1 MSAIKSGLTNEGAI
15 YEMLARGNKDVFFF
29 LDDLKEGINPFDN
42 RYTQI
47 PAQVHELRRIPP
59 LNGAD
64 FGRTCEFELEV
75 AGEIFSEPTLVIDL
89 PSWLPPNIAPLNST
103 SRITDTNGVS
113 YGYTNGIA
121 YFLFSKIQLYQDQIL
136 LQEFSGDAIFAAS
149 RPRGSLNSRFLD
161 NATTGTHAETPLAI
175 QRNAT
180 PGRLRL
186 HLPLFGCQGDDDG
199 GIPSIAFRQQ
209 TLKLRLTLRKLE
221 DLVVASD
228 GRAKP
233 QPWDQ
238 TNFQIQTSVTS
249 APQSFTTL
257 TRTAIGPP
265 TILLETKHTY
275 VDPETRALLQK
286 SSLEIPFSRIYE
298 NIFTF
303 GSKDYEPLARQA
315 VAAATRRVDAVHP
328 ASRLLFWFHNQ
339 ADLRANLYSKYVAD
353 ISGGEYYNN
362 ISLLIAGRDRETL
375 FSPMVYNKI
384 QNHAKEERDP
394 GQGLGIMNWDLGD
407 LRGRRAPYTHQP
419 EGSINFST
427 ADRPTIYVDL
437 KDIPIDSVTGQ
448 KNTEMKAVVDT
459 WAMALFENGRGGL
472 KYAN

>member
-1 MSAIKSGLTNEGAI
+1 MSAVKSGLTNEGAI
-15 YEMLARGNKDVFFF
+15 YEMLSRGNKDVFFIK
-29 LDDLKEGINPFDN
+29 DDLKEGLNPFEN
-42 RYTQI
+42 RYNQI

-64 FGRTCEFELEV
+64 FGRTCEFEFEV
-75 AGEIFSEPTLVIDL
+75 AGEVFTDPTLVIDL
-89 PSWLPPNIAPLNST
+89 PTWLPPQIAPLNPT
-103 SRITDTNGVS
+103 SRITDSAGVS

-121 YFLFSKIQLYQDQIL
+121 YFLFSKIQIYQDQIL

-161 NATTGTHAETPLAI
+161 NAVTGTNLDSDLAI

-186 HLPLFGCQGDDDG
+186 HLPMFGCQGADDG
-199 GIPSIAFRQQ
+199 GVPSIGARQQ
-209 TLKLRLTLRKLE
+209 SLKLRLTLRKLE

-238 TNFQIQTSVTS
+238 TNFQIQTSAITT
-249 APQSFTTL
+249 PQTFNTL
-257 TRTAIGPP
+257 TRTAIGVPN
-265 TILLETKHTY
+265 IQLETRHIY
-275 VDPETRALLQK
+275 VDPETRQALQK
-286 SSLEIPFSRIYE
+286 ATLEIPYSRLYE
-298 NIFTF
+298 NTFTF
-303 GSKDYEPLARQA
+303 GSKDYEPLSRQA
-315 VAAATRRVDAVHP
+315 IAAVTRRVDAVHP

-339 ADLRANLYSKYVAD
+339 ADLRANRYSKYVAD

-375 FSPMVYNKI
+375 FSPMVYNRI
-384 QNHAKEERDP
+384 QNLAKEERDP
-394 GQGLGIMNWDLGD
+394 GQGLGLMNWDLGD
-407 LRGRRAPYTHQP
+407 LRGRRGPYTHQP

-427 ADRPTIYVDL
+427 ADRPTVYVDL
-437 KDIPIDSVTGQ
+437 KDIPVDPVTGQ
-448 KNTEMKAVVDT
+448 KNTEMKVVVDT